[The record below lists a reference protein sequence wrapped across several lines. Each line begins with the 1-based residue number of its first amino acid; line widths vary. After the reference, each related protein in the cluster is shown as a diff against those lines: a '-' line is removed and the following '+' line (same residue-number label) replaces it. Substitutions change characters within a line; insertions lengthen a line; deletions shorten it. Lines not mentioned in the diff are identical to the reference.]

1 MGAFDWM
8 LLPILGSAL
17 LCLLL
22 VPLGYQVIARGVI
35 FADLA
40 IAQWAALGT
49 LAGLS
54 FLPNHTLVGAPV
66 SSLMFALLA
75 AMAVHLIFR
84 LLGDAKEA
92 WIGTLYVLGAS
103 LAILMVSDDPH
114 GAQALHRAAAGDL
127 LWASCEL
134 VVAVELLAVFVWLL
148 GWWLPAWL
156 SSAAFMPVFAISVT
170 YSVSLAG
177 IYVVFATLII
187 TPLIV
192 GSLQGK
198 PPLSAA
204 ICAIAGH
211 LTAIACSVAADV
223 PVGPTIVVATLVMS
237 LITFAKPC
245 GVLIKLVTK
254 YLLGPHF
261 MGFNCP

>member
-1 MGAFDWM
+1 MAGFEWM

-49 LAGLS
+49 LAGLYL
-54 FLPNHTLVGAPV
+54 LPNHTLAGAPV

-75 AMAVHLIFR
+75 AIAVHLIFR
-84 LLGDAKEA
+84 FLSNAKEA
-92 WIGTLYVLGAS
+92 WIGILYVLGAS
-103 LAILMVSDDPH
+103 LAILLVSDDPH
-114 GAQALHRAAAGDL
+114 GAQALQRAAAGDL
-127 LWASCEL
+127 LWASWEL
-134 VVAVELLAVFVWLL
+134 VMATAVLAAFVWLL
-148 GWWLPAWL
+148 GWWLPEWL
-156 SSAAFMPVFAISVT
+156 SGVAFMPVFAIAVT

-192 GSLQGK
+192 GSIQGK
-198 PPLSAA
+198 SPLAA
-204 ICAIAGH
+204 AFCAVAGH
-211 LTAIACSVAADV
+211 LAAIVCSVIFDV
-223 PVGPTIVVATLVMS
+223 PVGPAIVIATVFTALLFS
-237 LITFAKPC
+237 CAPIEKKP
-245 GVLIKLVTK
+245 
-254 YLLGPHF
+254 
-261 MGFNCP
+261 